1 MIADVYNLDLF
12 LSESEAI
19 KAHEDSKEAYIER
32 ALEAGRNYVL
42 TYGFICADDLARICP
57 TPPHLDERV
66 RGNAMAILVEALGL
80 SRSGHKPTERPEAHG
95 RPIEVWKL

>member
-1 MIADVYNLDLF
+1 MSDVYNLDLF
-12 LSESEAI
+12 LSEREAI
-19 KAHEDSKEAYIER
+19 AAHEDSKEAYIER
-32 ALEAGRNYVL
+32 AVEAGRHYVM
-42 TYGFICADDLARICP
+42 TYKFISADDLVRICP

-66 RGNAMAILVEALGL
+66 RGNAMAILVESMGL